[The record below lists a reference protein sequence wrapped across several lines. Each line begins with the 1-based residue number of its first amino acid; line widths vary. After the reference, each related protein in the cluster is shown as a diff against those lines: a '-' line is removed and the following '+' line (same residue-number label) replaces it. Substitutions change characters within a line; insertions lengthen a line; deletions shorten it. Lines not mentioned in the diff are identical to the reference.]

1 MGLQINTIND
11 YFSKIYPEENRE
23 VELKKFYEELKAKL
37 LSYKY
42 PLEICLSSDYLDT
55 STLLGTLTFQELD
68 INGYPIYTGDVV
80 KSEGFGI
87 PLTIT
92 YSTILIFN
100 RGRWVFT
107 LTQPK
112 GGDEI
117 IISSSL
123 TTSLDPT
130 KVDYD
135 GISTPTSGACRR
147 SPKTLG

>member
-1 MGLQINTIND
+1 MGLEINTIND
-11 YFSKIYPEENRE
+11 YFSKIYEKPELE
-23 VELKKFYEELKAKL
+23 KFNEELKAKL
-37 LSYKY
+37 LSYKF
-42 PLEICLSSDYLDT
+42 PSEICLSSDYLDT

-68 INGYPIYTGDVV
+68 VRGYPIYTGDVV
-80 KSEGFGI
+80 KSEGVF
-87 PLTIT
+87 LNTT
-92 YSTILIFN
+92 YSTILIFD

-112 GGDEI
+112 DEEALDI

-135 GISTPTSGACRR
+135 GISRPTSGACRR

>member
-1 MGLQINTIND
+1 MGLEINTIND
-11 YFSKIYPEENRE
+11 YFSKIYEKPELE
-23 VELKKFYEELKAKL
+23 KFSEELKAKL
-37 LSYKY
+37 LSYKF
-42 PLEICLSSDYLDT
+42 PSEICLSSDYLDT
-55 STLLGTLTFQELD
+55 STLLGTLTFEELD
-68 INGYPIYTGDVV
+68 VRGYPTYSGDVV
-80 KSEGFGI
+80 KSEGVF
-87 PLTIT
+87 LNTT

-135 GISTPTSGACRR
+135 GISRPTSGACRR
-147 SPKTLG
+147 SLKTLG

>member
-11 YFSKIYPEENRE
+11 YFSKIYERPELE
-23 VELKKFYEELKAKL
+23 KFSEELKAKL
-37 LSYKY
+37 LSYKF

-68 INGYPIYTGDVV
+68 VRGYPIYTGDVV
-80 KSEGFGI
+80 KSEGDF
-87 PLTIT
+87 LNTT
-92 YSTILIFN
+92 YSTILIFD

-117 IISSSL
+117 IISSER

-130 KVDYD
+130 KVDYS
-135 GISTPTSGACRR
+135 GISRPTAGACRR
-147 SPKTLG
+147 

>member
-1 MGLQINTIND
+1 MAVQKDTIDN
-11 YFSKIYPEENRE
+11 YFKKKYEGEIGKIYQTLNS
-23 VELKKFYEELKAKL
+23 KL
-37 LSYKY
+37 LSYKF

-68 INGYPIYTGDVV
+68 INGYPIYTGDDVV
-80 KSEGFGI
+80 KSEGVF
-87 PLTIT
+87 LNTT
-92 YSTILIFN
+92 YSTILIFD

-130 KVDYD
+130 KVYYD
-135 GISTPTSGACRR
+135 GISRPTSGACRR
-147 SPKTLG
+147 